1 MNTKTEK
8 TKREVDGLVHSKPGS
23 VDQQAEDSFPA
34 SDAPTFSPGAIGA
47 PKDRVTPPL
56 PEEDGPEKGKKSPAS
71 TDKKSAA

>member
-8 TKREVDGLVHSKPGS
+8 AKREVDGLVHSKPGS

-47 PKDRVTPPL
+47 PKDRETPPL
-56 PEEDGPEKGKKSPAS
+56 PDADGPEKGKKSPTA